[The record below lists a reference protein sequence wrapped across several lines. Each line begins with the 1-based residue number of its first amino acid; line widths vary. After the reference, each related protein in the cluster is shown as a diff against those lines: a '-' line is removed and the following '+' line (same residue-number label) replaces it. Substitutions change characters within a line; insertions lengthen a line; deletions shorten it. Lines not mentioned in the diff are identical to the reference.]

1 MSKSSK
7 ALIQIGLALTLAIVA
22 GVVIFRWASNMRQAA
37 PVAATQTR
45 TVSVVVTRE
54 PARRGMKLTGEML
67 DVRMYTADSQPV
79 GSYAKSEELVGR
91 VLNQDMGAN
100 EAVTALKLADE
111 AVMGG
116 GVSAMI
122 EPGKRAMAV
131 KGNMVMG
138 LSGFVHPGD
147 RVDVLVSLT
156 EGREE
161 KPVTK
166 MVLEWVKVLATGT
179 QLDTPTEEGVTASV
193 DVYTLEL
200 SPQESERLA
209 LASTRGT
216 LHFALRNLVDNATV
230 LTHGETPKSALAAFR
245 PKPKPKKRVRGK
257 KQVSVQVI
265 SGADA
270 TKVKF

>member
-138 LSGFVHPGD
+138 LSGFVRPGD
-147 RVDVLVSLT
+147 KVDVIVSMT
-156 EGREE
+156 VGRDE

-166 MVLEWVKVLATGT
+166 LVLEQVKVLATGT
-179 QLDTPTEEGVTASV
+179 QLQPPTEDGMTASV
-193 DVYTLEL
+193 DIYTLEL
-200 SPQESERLA
+200 SPAESERLA
-209 LASTRGT
+209 LAASRGT
-216 LHFALRNLVDNATV
+216 LHFALRNEQDEGGV
-230 LTHGETPKSALAAFR
+230 LTTGSDVRKTLAALR
-245 PKPKPKKRVRGK
+245 PKPPVRARKPATRIE
-257 KQVSVQVI
+257 VI
-265 SGADA
+265 SGASRS
-270 TKVKF
+270 TVKF